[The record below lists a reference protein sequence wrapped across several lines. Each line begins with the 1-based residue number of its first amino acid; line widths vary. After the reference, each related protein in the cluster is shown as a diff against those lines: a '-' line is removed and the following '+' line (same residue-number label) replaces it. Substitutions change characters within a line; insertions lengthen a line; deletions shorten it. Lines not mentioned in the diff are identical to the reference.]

1 MSKEP
6 TSYISITT
14 RLPRYLPY
22 AEFLLQMD
30 LSLTAK
36 LIYTMLLDRTT
47 LSQKNGWA
55 DENGNVFVIY
65 TMEDLCAVTGK
76 CISTIKAVL
85 NDLTEAGL
93 IEKTRGGYSA
103 PSRIYVKLPPYG
115 QKTDH
120 HTARKLTV
128 TGSENWPLTTKYNK
142 PKVNNVFTGQK
153 NGQMPIPDYNCEEGA
168 SL

>member
-1 MSKEP
+1 MNQEP
-6 TSYISITT
+6 TSYITIMT

-22 AEFLLQMD
+22 AEFLFGMD

-36 LIYTMLLDRTT
+36 LVYTMLLDRAT

-65 TMEDLCAVTGK
+65 TMEELCSATGK
-76 CISTIKAVL
+76 CMSTIKAVL

-93 IEKTRGGYSA
+93 IERTRSGYSA

-128 TGSENWPLTTKYNK
+128 PGSENWPLTTKYNK
-142 PKVNNVFTGQK
+142 SKVNNVFTGQK
-153 NGQMPIPDYNCEEGA
+153 MGQMPIPDYNCEEGA